1 MNLNDTPALIRD
13 YERTRRLEERQ
24 QERQDRADLAR
35 AMDRRREH
43 KAREKTAQRLCLA
56 LFLAFALVVG
66 YGFYEAVQGAH
77 RYERTL
83 DDFRGSATTGPRP

>member
-1 MNLNDTPALIRD
+1 VNLNDTPALIRD
-13 YERTRRLEERQ
+13 YERTRRLEERE

-35 AMDRRREH
+35 AVDRRHEQE
-43 KAREKTAQRLCLA
+43 ARMRDAQRLCLA

-77 RYERTL
+77 RYQRTL
-83 DDFRGSATTGPRP
+83 DDFRSSPQSEGRP